1 MKYLSL
7 LTAVLFAVSAH
18 AQTAS
23 TSGSVNANH
32 SAQPATAGDV
42 SGAASEQTNAA
53 VQGRNASA
61 SAAQASNL
69 SAELTKKIDTKHA
82 KVGDEVAARVTST
95 ARLSDGTKL
104 PKGTQLLGKV
114 TDVQAKSAEEKASRL
129 AFTFDR
135 AVLRNGSTLPIHAT
149 VMSLTAPVSAAAM
162 AENDDSMSAGP
173 APVPV
178 VSGGGHASGGL
189 LGSGGS
195 GVVGGALHGVGNTA
209 NSVTSTAGNTLHTA
223 SGVGV
228 AAVQGTA
235 GEVSSVAGQVT
246 NLPGV
251 NFSSSSSSNE
261 SVVLNAQGRNI
272 SLASGTQMTLSV
284 AASKQ

>member
-7 LTAVLFAVSAH
+7 FTAVLFAVSAH

-23 TSGSVNANH
+23 TSGSVNADH
-32 SAQPATAGDV
+32 SAQATTAGNI
-42 SGAASEQTNAA
+42 SGSASEQANAA
-53 VQGRNASA
+53 VQGKNASA
-61 SAAQASNL
+61 SAAQSSNL

-82 KVGDEVAARVTST
+82 KVGDEVAARTTSA

-104 PKGTQLLGKV
+104 PKGTQLLGKI

-162 AENDDSMSAGP
+162 AENNDSMSPDAAP
-173 APVPV
+173 APV
-178 VSGGGHASGGL
+178 VSGGGRASGGL
-189 LGSGGS
+189 LGGG
-195 GVVGGALHGVGNTA
+195 GVAGGALHGVSNTA
-209 NSVTSTAGNTLHTA
+209 NRVTSTAGNTLRTA
-223 SGVGV
+223 SGVG
-228 AAVQGTA
+228 ATA
-235 GEVSSVAGQVT
+235 GEASSVTGQVT

-251 NFSSSSSSNE
+251 NFSSSSSANE
-261 SVVLNAQGRNI
+261 SAVLNAQGRNI

-284 AASKQ
+284 AASH